1 MQMDEDILGI
11 LPVTVDDADAQRNDF
26 VHGGGGLQ
34 PSAKPS
40 WGCPTRTPPQRWC
53 GELFF
58 LTMHYHGHRCEPQQ
72 RGIVCTLIA
81 LRVMLSDT
89 CVYPTSNGNRCHTTD
104 ATVLSVI
111 RSGVA
116 PVPMNKPGWETE
128 IGRPGQLLRRASD
141 GGWARWSISV
151 LANSGS
157 RWGRRDSIMLSRR
170 P

>member
-1 MQMDEDILGI
+1 MDEDILGI
-11 LPVTVDDADAQRNDF
+11 LPVTVADADAQRNDF

-89 CVYPTSNGNRCHTTD
+89 CGYPTSNGNRCHATD

-111 RSGVA
+111 WSCVA
-116 PVPMNKPGWETE
+116 PVPMNKPGCLTIQVSWCEGPAMACGWT
-128 IGRPGQLLRRASD
+128 RP
-141 GGWARWSISV
+141 SISV

-157 RWGRRDSIMLSRR
+157 R
-170 P
+170 